1 MRDASTEW
9 GYVDI
14 KSQLI
19 QNATKIKI
27 LDTAI
32 DFFSRKGYSGVSVR
46 DITKEVGIKE
56 SSLYKHFKSK
66 EEILETI
73 FFNFRKE
80 VAHICPPVHQLEK
93 IVSIMSPKAFL
104 ERGVLNFK
112 EHIENA
118 TMRKIWRIVF
128 IEQYRDPLARDI
140 YLNDIL
146 GSTVAFLEKAFG
158 IMISKNLIKPHNPK
172 TLAVEYQYPIFT
184 MVAEYLMLKFENGD
198 VSEAERKMSDHI
210 EFFCSIMIP

>member
-1 MRDASTEW
+1 MPDVSTERT
-9 GYVDI
+9 YLDK

-56 SSLYKHFKSK
+56 SSLYKHFKNK

-73 FFNFRKE
+73 FVNFRME
-80 VAHICPPVHQLEK
+80 VAKICPPVNQLEP
-93 IVSIMSPKAFL
+93 ILSMMSPKAFL
-104 ERGVLNFK
+104 ERGLFNFK
-112 EHIENA
+112 EHIEDP

-140 YLNDIL
+140 YLNDML
-146 GSTVAFLEKAFG
+146 GNTIDFLEKAFG
-158 IMISKNLIKPHNPK
+158 IMSAMNLIKPMNPK

-184 MVAEYLMLKFENGD
+184 MIAEYLMLRFENGD

-210 EFFCSIMIP
+210 ELFCNFIIP